1 MLRSSK
7 ESAGGSL
14 PGWLPFVNRIVRG
27 LSRLGL
33 HVGPVRILTVPG
45 RRSGAPRPTPVSP
58 LTVDGRRYVIAGLPD
73 GDWARNARAAGRGE
87 LSAGRRRTAVT
98 LTEITEPE
106 LRRAVMRAF
115 PREVPG
121 GVMFFVRLGM
131 VTRADPDEFAA
142 AADRVAVFR
151 ID

>member
-14 PGWLPFVNRIVRG
+14 PGWLPFVNRIVRA

-33 HVGPVRILTVPG
+33 SVGPVRVLTVPG
-45 RRSGAPRPTPVSP
+45 RRTGEPRPTPVSP
-58 LTVDGRRYVIAGLPD
+58 LTVGGRRYVIAGLPD
-73 GDWARNARAAGRGE
+73 GDWARNVRAAGRGE
-87 LSAGRRRTAVT
+87 LAAGRRRTTVT
-98 LTEITEPE
+98 LTEITDPE
-106 LRRAVMRAF
+106 VRRAVMRAF
-115 PREVPG
+115 PTEVPG
-121 GVMFFVRLGM
+121 GVMFFVRLGL
-131 VTRADPDEFAA
+131 VNRADPDEFAA